1 MIKRIVKKLIENKV
15 KIGCIAGGTGIT
27 PCYQVIQ
34 SVLDNKDDK
43 SQLSLIFGNRT
54 TKDILLKEEL

>member
-1 MIKRIVKKLIENKV
+1 LISKKLIENKV

>member
-1 MIKRIVKKLIENKV
+1 MISKKLIENKV

>member
-1 MIKRIVKKLIENKV
+1 LIENKV